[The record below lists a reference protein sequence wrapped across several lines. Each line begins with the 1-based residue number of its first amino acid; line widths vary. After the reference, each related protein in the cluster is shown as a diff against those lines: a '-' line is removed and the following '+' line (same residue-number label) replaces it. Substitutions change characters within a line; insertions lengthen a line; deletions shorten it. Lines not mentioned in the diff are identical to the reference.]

1 MALLLDLALLSYRGL
16 IRRPVISACLLLAV
30 AFSCIG
36 ATLLIDGIHAVAGL
50 STSDTDSED
59 DAGFLRLGRAWPGIE
74 QPEMVSTGRL
84 SPLIEMLRR
93 LGCSVSPVF
102 IYGEDDEKH
111 VQHGLAIATS
121 VRVSGRRLGL
131 RSDNGLGPSSG

>member
-36 ATLLIDGIHAVAGL
+36 NALDRRNPCSCGAEHLTPTLRMTL
-50 STSDTDSED
+50 
-59 DAGFLRLGRAWPGIE
+59 GFRLGRAWPGIE

-102 IYGEDDEKH
+102 IYERTMKTRSARPERLLRPFGSH
-111 VQHGLAIATS
+111 
-121 VRVSGRRLGL
+121 GRRLGL